1 MTSSM
6 TMKRHVSTCKNN
18 KTSMSPSLAF
28 RLLLSKAVCMLTGMH
43 PQLCT
48 VFPPMRAAIDSIL
61 RCQELEVHA
70 VLPALTVLGS
80 CGAVLY

>member
-6 TMKRHVSTCKNN
+6 TMKRHVRTCKNR
-18 KTSMSPSLAF
+18 TSMSPSLAF

-48 VFPPMRAAIDSIL
+48 VFPQTRAAMDSTL
-61 RCQELEVHA
+61 CCQDLEVHA
-70 VLPALTVLGS
+70 VLPTHPVLGN